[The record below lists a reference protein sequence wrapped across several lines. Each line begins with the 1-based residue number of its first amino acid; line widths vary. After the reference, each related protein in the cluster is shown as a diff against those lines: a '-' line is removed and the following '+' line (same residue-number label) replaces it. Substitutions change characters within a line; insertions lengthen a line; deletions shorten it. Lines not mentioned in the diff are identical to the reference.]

1 MSKIKPK
8 FKVGDILTVFDMNKC
23 TSTVNIPHRYYFG
36 GHNQFGKPG
45 KVIKVYNSTHI
56 GKLSKKECYKLEV
69 QFSGTGYQ
77 YAMLEDEFEEYYKDS
92 PKITSE
98 QDLCDLLPE
107 NWYTDKT
114 PEIMEFLLE
123 KFKGHPLY
131 STFED
136 QINVWGTDQ
145 DYLYIGYYK
154 DVDEDFGYHV
164 EIYTKDYFKS
174 SECTYFTNEKII
186 NKLKEPLKQ
195 LEIMDE
201 PIKPAVKFLDL
212 LPTCW
217 HTDKTE
223 ETLNLFKD
231 IFKFD
236 QHYSCIIEEIEDYSD
251 DPFYSFIGYEHAS
264 SCPVNINNEDYFRSI
279 GSEYIP
285 SEKFFE
291 LFSTTILESVV
302 THETQSKQFV
312 ESNISQITETREQPK
327 SFFNF

>member
-1 MSKIKPK
+1 MSEIKSK
-8 FKVGDILTVFDMNKC
+8 FKIGDIVTVFDTSKC
-23 TSTVNIPHRYYFG
+23 IGAGNERGHYYFG
-36 GHNQFGKPG
+36 GDNQFGNSG
-45 KVIKVYNSTHI
+45 KVIKVYNSINI
-56 GKLSKKECYKLEV
+56 GKLCKKECYKLEV
-69 QFSGTGYQ
+69 QFSGTGCEYS
-77 YAMLEDEFEEYYKDS
+77 MLEDEFEEYYKDS

-98 QDLCDLLPE
+98 QDLCDLLPK

-123 KFKGHPLY
+123 KFKGHPLH
-131 STFED
+131 SKFEH
-136 QINVWGTDQ
+136 QIDIYGIDK
-145 DYLYIGYYK
+145 DYLYIGYCE
-154 DVDEDFGYHV
+154 DVDEDFGYYVQINHK
-164 EIYTKDYFKS
+164 EYFRRS
-174 SECTYFTNEKII
+174 PCTYFTNEKII

-236 QHYSCIIEEIEDYSD
+236 QYYSCIIEEIEDYSD
-251 DPFYSFIGYEHAS
+251 DPFYSFIGYEHMNDS
-264 SCPVNINNEDYFRSI
+264 PVNINNGDYFRCI

-291 LFSTTILESVV
+291 LFATTMLEAAV

>member
-8 FKVGDILTVFDMNKC
+8 FKVGDILTVFDVDKC
-23 TSTVNIPHRYYFG
+23 INAVNVPHRYYFG
-36 GHNQFGKPG
+36 GQNQFGNSG
-45 KVIKVYNSTHI
+45 KVIKVYNSINI
-56 GKLSKKECYKLEV
+56 GKLCKKECYKLEV
-69 QFSGTGYQ
+69 KFSGAGYE
-77 YAMLEDEFEEYYKDS
+77 YSMLEDEFEEYYKDS
-92 PKITSE
+92 PKIISE

-107 NWYTDKT
+107 NWYTNKT

-123 KFKGHPLY
+123 KFKGHPLH
-131 STFED
+131 SKFED
-136 QINVWGTDQ
+136 QIDAWGTDQ
-145 DYLYIGYYK
+145 DYFYIGYHE

-164 EIYTKDYFKS
+164 EINTKDYFKR
-174 SECTYFTNEKII
+174 SECIYFTNEKII

-231 IFKFD
+231 ILKFD

-251 DPFYSFIGYEHAS
+251 DPLYSFIGYEHMDDS
-264 SCPVNINNEDYFRSI
+264 PVNINNGDYFRSI

-285 SEKFFE
+285 SEKLLE
-291 LFSTTILESVV
+291 LFFTTISESTV